1 MHKRVSPA
9 AAETSAAGLTSARQ
23 TMDTRRHRLVGI
35 FLLFLAVLATG
46 IALKEL
52 VAPGLAR
59 RRLVSAVKENC
70 GTCELS
76 LGRGQLSLLPLA
88 LRCSK
93 VRFTQGTPNATV
105 VHAEAE
111 RVYLPFS
118 LFPLFKSRLRLGSIR
133 ISESQVTV
141 TEGDLYAAS
150 PAKDSPAR
158 PLDLE
163 IEGLEVRNS
172 SFTYIREHSGRKGS
186 LAVTR
191 INAAVGPV
199 GVSDRLR
206 DKDVEASADGLLEHS
221 GQFSLQ
227 VRARLFAKAP
237 DLDVKLRIAGQEL
250 AALNAFFKPNDAVQ
264 LKGQL
269 IEGRSTVAIR
279 GARLKASSYVR
290 YKGLEVRIKKSGER
304 GGISAFFQTFLASV
318 TMGKQNAAGDGYDRT
333 GSVELERKPKETIIS
348 FTLRGMKEGALKV
361 SSQAR

>member
-1 MHKRVSPA
+1 MTTGRRWLARVS
-9 AAETSAAGLTSARQ
+9 
-23 TMDTRRHRLVGI
+23 
-35 FLLFLAVLATG
+35 LLFLAALALG
-46 IALKEL
+46 IVLKEAVL
-52 VAPGLAR
+52 PGMLR
-59 RRLVSAVKENC
+59 KRLISAVKANC
-70 GTCELS
+70 ETCELS
-76 LGRGQLSLLPLA
+76 LGRVRISLAPPALS
-88 LRCSK
+88 CGK
-93 VRFTQGTPNATV
+93 VRFNQGTPNATV

-118 LFPLFKSRLRLGSIR
+118 LFQLFKSRLRLGLIK
-133 ISESQVTV
+133 ISDSKFTV
-141 TEGDLYAAS
+141 TEGDLYAAPS
-150 PAKDSPAR
+150 VKDGPAR

-163 IEGLEVRNS
+163 IEGFEVKNS
-172 SFTYIREHSGRKGS
+172 SFTYIREHSGREGR

-191 INAAVGPV
+191 INAALGPV
-199 GVSDRLR
+199 GASDRLR

-237 DLDVKLRIAGQEL
+237 DLDVKLRIAGQDL

-269 IEGRSTVAIR
+269 IEGRSAVAIR

-290 YKGLEVRIKKSGER
+290 YNGLEVRIKKSEER
-304 GGISAFFQTFLASV
+304 GGLSAFFQTFLASV

-348 FTLRGMKEGALKV
+348 FTLRGMKEGALMV
-361 SSQAR
+361 TSQAR

>member
-1 MHKRVSPA
+1 MNI
-9 AAETSAAGLTSARQ
+9 
-23 TMDTRRHRLVGI
+23 RRRRIVGI

-46 IALKEL
+46 TALKEL
-52 VAPGLAR
+52 VAPGLVR

-70 GTCELS
+70 ETCGLS
-76 LGRGQLSLLPLA
+76 VGRVQVSLLPLA
-88 LRCSK
+88 LTCTK
-93 VRFTQGTPNATV
+93 VRFTGGTPNATV

-118 LFPLFKSRLRLGSIR
+118 LFPLFKSRLRLGSIK
-133 ISESQVTV
+133 ISDSQFTV

-163 IEGLEVRNS
+163 IEGLEVKNS

-191 INAAVGPV
+191 ISAAVGPV

-206 DKDVEASADGLLEHS
+206 DKDVAASADGLLEHS

-227 VRARLFAKAP
+227 VRGRLFAKAP
-237 DLDVKLRIAGQEL
+237 DVDVKMRIAGQDL
-250 AALNAFFKPNDAVQ
+250 AALNNFFKPNDAVQ
-264 LKGQL
+264 LKGLL
-269 IEGRSTVAIR
+269 IEGRSEAAIR
-279 GARLKASSYVR
+279 GARLKADSYMR
-290 YKGLEVRIKKSGER
+290 YKGLEVKIKKSEER
-304 GGISAFFQTFLASV
+304 GGLSAFFQTFLASV

-348 FTLRGMKEGALKV
+348 FTLRGMKESAMKV
-361 SSQAR
+361 SSQAH